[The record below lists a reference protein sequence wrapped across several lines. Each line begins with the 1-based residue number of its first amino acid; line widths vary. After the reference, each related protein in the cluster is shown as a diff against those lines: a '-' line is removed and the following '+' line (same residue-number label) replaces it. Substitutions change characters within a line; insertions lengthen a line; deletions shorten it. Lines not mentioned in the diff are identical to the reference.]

1 MREALQAAG
10 IGELSEEE
18 IVDLSRTY
26 NAKLERARKLAN
38 KEGFS
43 WISLFQE
50 LDDDGSGFIT
60 YDEFLAISRKK
71 LGLKYGSTVL
81 ESLWCFLDAD
91 NSNQILP
98 EEISSFFRLA
108 PTATKDG
115 FAADNAR
122 AYLAKKKEE
131 ADRAAAPDT
140 ARVDYAMRTPDMRA
154 KLAEAG
160 HALPDGDRL
169 VELSKLYN
177 ERLEDA
183 RKKQNKEGF
192 SWYSLFNEL
201 DQDGSGYGESAP
213 HAAALHMLRAR
224 RTLQLSTC

>member
-1 MREALQAAG
+1 MRSSNAAAAPCACRP
-10 IGELSEEE
+10 ILCLPLPLLS
-18 IVDLSRTY
+18 V
-26 NAKLERARKLAN
+26 
-38 KEGFS
+38 
-43 WISLFQE
+43 
-50 LDDDGSGFIT
+50 T
-60 YDEFLAISRKK
+60 YDELSSLTRTRLRLKK
-71 LGLKYGSTVL
+71 RDLSEMDLMA
-81 ESLWCFLDAD
+81 LWCALDED
-91 NSNQILP
+91 DSNQILQD
-98 EEISSFFRLA
+98 EALRFLKLA

-115 FAADNAR
+115 FAATNTR
-122 AYLAKKKEE
+122 AYLAKKKQE

-140 ARVDYAMRTPDMRA
+140 ARVDHSLRTPEMRA

-169 VELSKLYN
+169 VELSRIFN

-213 HAAALHMLRAR
+213 HAAALHLLRAR